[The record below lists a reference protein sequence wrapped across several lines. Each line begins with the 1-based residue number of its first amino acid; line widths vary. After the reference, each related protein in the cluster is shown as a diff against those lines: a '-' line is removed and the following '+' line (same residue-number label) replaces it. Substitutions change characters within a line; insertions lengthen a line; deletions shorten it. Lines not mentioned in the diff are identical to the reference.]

1 MLRAQGEKLADGVYV
16 NASKQLVLTIASA
29 RLFARVCDS
38 GEATANRERVLA
50 LLGGLDAA
58 AFAESKEHS
67 EEASLVVAETARE
80 KRLGDLLV
88 EQRQR
93 ANRLD
98 EERAAAVERAKLL
111 EENAKATSKKR
122 RAQPLGLPDDDEHT
136 RSLLRMHDA
145 DQGAML
151 ARHGLRLAFPMPHG
165 RWRCGC
171 GFRGGN
177 RAYVLECAD
186 PFRASSCRR
195 IECKCGGFKCDKT
208 DLATLEAHFNEVCGF
223 FDEGTGLSQRRL
235 KLRAAT
241 AAPPAKPLLLDTE
254 EQFVARVLVWMN
266 GAAAVMRRAYATHA
280 ACYEAVLRECP
291 WRGVLAVR
299 DTGARAFFG
308 ANGAPPPLVDAPPWP
323 FAHPGFPRPHGWWGT
338 SVRRPVS
345 PGVVALLR
353 DHSMRRPEGWGAIAA
368 DQFLQPPSLLCEV
381 GDDARWVIVRDARDW
396 MARAASVMK
405 RPYATHA
412 DCSAAVRALGAPEA
426 TRWVVVLLFCPVCVG
441 GDMRCFVFAA
451 VCRGRFATPRTPRR
465 RRYRSLPVVVLL

>member
-1 MLRAQGEKLADGVYV
+1 M
-16 NASKQLVLTIASA
+16 NASKQLVLTVASA

-50 LLGGLDAA
+50 LLLGGAA
-58 AFAESKEHS
+58 ASVESKERNA
-67 EEASLVVAETARE
+67 EAGLVVAETARE

-98 EERAAAVERAKLL
+98 EERAAAVERARLL

-122 RAQPLGLPDDDEHT
+122 RARDDEVQPLGLPDDDEHT

-195 IECKCGGFKCDKT
+195 IECKCGEFRCDKT
-208 DLATLEAHFNEVCGF
+208 DLAALEAHFNEACGF

-241 AAPPAKPLLLDTE
+241 AAPPAKPLLDTE
-254 EQFVARVLVWMN
+254 EQFAARVLVWMN

-353 DHSMRRPEGWGAIAA
+353 DYSMRRPEGWGAIAA
-368 DQFLQPPSLLCEV
+368 DQFLQPPSLLCEA

-396 MARAASVMK
+396 MARAAAVMK

-426 TRWVVVLLFCPVCVG
+426 TRGLPWPFRHPAYAAPPEGWVPSVRCAIVGLMHEIMVDYTCPRPV
-441 GDMRCFVFAA
+441 AW
-451 VCRGRFATPRTPRR
+451 
-465 RRYRSLPVVVLL
+465 PVVEEDVV